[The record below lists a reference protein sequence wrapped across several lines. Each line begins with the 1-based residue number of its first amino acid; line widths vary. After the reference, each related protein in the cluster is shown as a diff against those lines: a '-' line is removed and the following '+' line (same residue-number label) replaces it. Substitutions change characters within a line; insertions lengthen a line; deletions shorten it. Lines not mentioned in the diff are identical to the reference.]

1 MPEMANVPRGMLA
14 GPNGRAMN
22 VFPDGRSVFG
32 TQAKEQQV
40 INRAEMV
47 SSLPASTQEVKD
59 ASRAVAVASNTA
71 AHEASQAQFDSAAG
85 TLANLMNDP
94 AQRCCFKHK
103 VRAFPGAYLPPREG
117 DEEGGPLR
125 KLGGLLYS

>member
-1 MPEMANVPRGMLA
+1 MANVPRGMLA

-47 SSLPASTQEVKD
+47 TSLPAPLQAADD
-59 ASRAVAVASNTA
+59 ASRALAVASNTA
-71 AHEASQAQFDSAAG
+71 THEASQAQFESAAG
-85 TLANLMNDP
+85 TLANLMNSP
-94 AQRCCFKHK
+94 AQQCCLKHR
-103 VRAFPGAYLPPREG
+103 VRAFPEAYQS
-117 DEEGGPLR
+117 GGPVYG
-125 KLGGLLYS
+125 LGARMSAMASMGLPL